1 MKLYAFVL
9 GGLILALTYCAPLPK
24 KEINIQDYLIPQ
36 DEPLPELSIF
46 NLPTDWINHKGD
58 SVKLGDFQGK
68 LTVMTMIY
76 TSCKAACPRLTA
88 DMSQISKSIPVDLLP
103 FTQFVFVSIDPL
115 VDTPE
120 NMSTHLASYQLTQDY
135 WHFLRGTVQSTREFS
150 MILGV
155 KYKQIT
161 PIDFSHSNI
170 ISLFDE
176 SGILVHQQV
185 GLGVDNQEIID
196 RIKELG
202 EKYLAALNS

>member
-1 MKLYAFVL
+1 MKLHVFVL
-9 GGLILALTYCAPLPK
+9 TVLIVGLTHCSPSPK

-36 DEPLPELSIF
+36 NEPLPELSIF
-46 NLPTDWINHKGD
+46 NLPSDWVNQKGD

-68 LTVMTMIY
+68 LTIMTMIY
-76 TSCKAACPRLTA
+76 TSCQAACPRLTA
-88 DMSQISKSIPVDLLP
+88 DMSQISKSIPQDLLP

-120 NMSTHLASYQLTQDY
+120 KMTTHLANYHLTQDY
-135 WHFLRGTVQSTREFS
+135 WHFLRGTEQSTREFS

-176 SGILVHQQV
+176 KGLLVHQQT
-185 GLGVDNQEIID
+185 GLGVDNQQIIE

-202 EKYLAALNS
+202 KAYKAALNS